1 MCGSLRKGLGRR
13 WEKSLDR
20 GLRFLFHRGPS
31 SARRP
36 FSGRFYMAT
45 AAVEERELLKTISWF
60 DGFVVALANPSF
72 LITGLGASVLG
83 LGGWGA
89 VILWTTSVVIGALHN
104 YVYSELAAMFPK
116 LSGGIAIYA
125 HEAWK
130 KYLSFVGPVAAFGY
144 WIGWSVVLSATGV
157 VVGFLVQAQFYTSS
171 ATHHSAWNHA
181 GHFLGIPLYFSF
193 PIALTIVIIAVI
205 WTFNVIGMRPAV
217 WVGYVTGALLLIP
230 LAVIMFLPYI
240 TGDWH
245 SSNLHSN
252 VNWHSLTADN
262 GIKLVIVWLYV
273 MCWSSYG
280 MECCATFA
288 PEYHDTERDTAKAL
302 RVAAIFGVIVYGL
315 LPLGAVGTFG
325 DQNIT
330 LDNYLGSFYADTFHD
345 ILGTGTGVAI
355 ILLCAGIVLAMNTAT
370 ADGSRALYGI
380 SQDGMTIRWL
390 GKLNGR
396 HVPGHAM
403 TLDAVLNIL
412 LLLTFAS
419 DATGSLKILIFSNLG
434 YVLCHVFAMSGFL
447 LLRKD
452 RPNWPRPIRVA
463 RPWFYLGFLL
473 AAFDALLVI
482 WGGWNSG
489 LAWGDTSKT
498 IVFEGIGVLLI
509 AAVLY
514 VFRVVV
520 EDKRKLALRIWS
532 PAMPDD
538 VPPVGAAVE

>member
-1 MCGSLRKGLGRR
+1 
-13 WEKSLDR
+13 
-20 GLRFLFHRGPS
+20 
-31 SARRP
+31 
-36 FSGRFYMAT
+36 MAT
-45 AAVEERELLKTISWF
+45 AVVEERELLKTISWF

-72 LITGLGASVLG
+72 LITGLGGSALS

-89 VILWTTSVVIGALHN
+89 VILWTVSVVIGALHN
-104 YVYSELAAMFPK
+104 YIYSETAAMFPK

-130 KYLSFVGPVAAFGY
+130 KYFSFVGPVAAFGY

-171 ATHHSAWNHA
+171 ASASSSWNHS
-181 GHFLGIPLYFSF
+181 GHILGIPVYFSF
-193 PIALTIVIIAVI
+193 PIALTILIIVIIWA
-205 WTFNVIGMRPAV
+205 FNVAGMRPAV

-230 LAVIMFLPYI
+230 LAVLMFLPYL

-245 SSNLHSN
+245 SSNLHNNISTN
-252 VNWHSLTADN
+252 AHALGVSSGT
-262 GIKLVIVWLYV
+262 LVIVWLYA

-288 PEYHDTERDTAKAL
+288 PEYHDTARDTPKAL

-315 LPLGAVGTFG
+315 LPMGAIGTFG
-325 DQNIT
+325 DQNLVYSAT
-330 LDNYLGSFYADTFHD
+330 ENNTVSFYATAFHD
-345 ILGTGTGVAI
+345 ILGGGTGLAI

-396 HVPGHAM
+396 HVPANAM

-452 RPNWPRPIRVA
+452 RPNWPRPLKLGQVWVGVA
-463 RPWFYLGFLL
+463 ALL
-473 AAFDALLVI
+473 AAFDLVLLV

-489 LAWGDTSKT
+489 LAWGDTSKKT
-498 IVFEGIGVLLI
+498 VVEGIAVLLI

-514 VFRVVV
+514 IYRVVV
-520 EDKRKLALRIWS
+520 QEKKPLLLRL
-532 PAMPDD
+532 PA
-538 VPPVGAAVE
+538 AATPEEEARLESDLPSSV

>member
-1 MCGSLRKGLGRR
+1 
-13 WEKSLDR
+13 
-20 GLRFLFHRGPS
+20 
-31 SARRP
+31 
-36 FSGRFYMAT
+36 MAT

-89 VILWTTSVVIGALHN
+89 VILWTASVVVGALHN
-104 YVYSELAAMFPK
+104 YIYSESAAMFPK

-130 KYLSFVGPVAAFGY
+130 KYVSFVGPIAAFGY

-157 VVGFLVQAQFYTSS
+157 VVGFLIQAQFYTSS
-171 ATHHSAWNHA
+171 ASASSAWNHS
-181 GHFLGIPLYFSF
+181 GHFLGIPVYFSF
-193 PIALTIVIIAVI
+193 PIFLTIIIIMAI
-205 WTFNVIGMRPAV
+205 WTFNVLGMRPAV

-245 SSNLHSN
+245 SSNLHSSL
-252 VNWHSLTADN
+252 NWHSLTADN

-288 PEYHDTERDTAKAL
+288 PEYHDTARDTGRAL
-302 RVAAIFGVIVYGL
+302 RVAAVFGVVVYAL

-330 LDNYLGSFYADTFHD
+330 TDNYLGSFYADTFHD

-355 ILLCAGIVLAMNTAT
+355 LLLCAGIVLAMNTAT

-390 GKLNGR
+390 GKLNR
-396 HVPGHAM
+396 YHVPANAM
-403 TLDAVLNIL
+403 TVDALLNIVL
-412 LLLTFAS
+412 LFTYAS
-419 DATGSLKILIFSNLG
+419 DPIGALKILVFSNFG
-434 YVLCHVFAMSGFL
+434 YVLCHCFATSGFL
-447 LLRKD
+447 LLRRD
-452 RPNWPRPIRVA
+452 RPAWPRPIKVA
-463 RPWFYLGFLL
+463 SPWVVIC
-473 AAFDALLVI
+473 ALLFLFDLTLLVV
-482 WGGWNSG
+482 GSANVG
-489 LAWGDTSKT
+489 LAYGASTRST
-498 IVFEGIGVLLI
+498 LI
-509 AAVLY
+509 PSIAILVIALGLY

-520 EDKRKLALRIWS
+520 QDKKPLKLRL
-532 PAMPDD
+532 PAAT
-538 VPPVGAAVE
+538 VPEEEAAIGVPTSTV

>member
-1 MCGSLRKGLGRR
+1 
-13 WEKSLDR
+13 
-20 GLRFLFHRGPS
+20 
-31 SARRP
+31 
-36 FSGRFYMAT
+36 MAT

-130 KYLSFVGPVAAFGY
+130 KYVSFVGPIAAFGY

-171 ATHHSAWNHA
+171 ADPSSSWNHSWQIA
-181 GHFLGIPLYFSF
+181 GQSVYFSF
-193 PIALTIVIIAVI
+193 PIALTIVIICAI
-205 WTFNVIGMRPAV
+205 WTFNVLGMRPAV
-217 WVGYVTGALLLIP
+217 WVGYVTGGLLLIP

-240 TGDWH
+240 TDWH
-245 SSNLHSN
+245 SSNMNSTIH
-252 VNWHSLTADN
+252 WTSLTGDN

-288 PEYHDTERDTAKAL
+288 PEYHDTARDTGKAL
-302 RVAAIFGVIVYGL
+302 RVAAIFGVIVYAL

-325 DQNIT
+325 AQNIT
-330 LDNYLGSFYADTFHD
+330 IDNYLGSFYAQTFHD
-345 ILGTGTGVAI
+345 ILGTGTGLAI

-380 SQDGMTIRWL
+380 SQDGMTIRWF
-390 GKLNGR
+390 GRLNR
-396 HVPGHAM
+396 YHVPANAM
-403 TLDAVLNIL
+403 TLDALLNIV
-412 LLLTFAS
+412 LLLTYAS
-419 DATGSLKILIFSNLG
+419 DPIGALKILVISNLG
-434 YVLCHVFAMSGFL
+434 YVLCHVFATSGFL

-452 RPNWPRPIRVA
+452 RPAWPRPIKVNSI
-463 RPWFYLGFLL
+463 WVGVCGLLFL
-473 AAFDALLVI
+473 FDLTLLVV
-482 WGGWNSG
+482 GAANVG
-489 LAWGDTSKT
+489 LAYGASTRST
-498 IVFEGIGVLLI
+498 VVPSLLI
-509 AAVLY
+509 LVIALGLY
-514 VFRVVV
+514 VYRVVV
-520 EDKRKLALRIWS
+520 QEKKSLQLRL
-532 PAMPDD
+532 PAATMPEEEA
-538 VPPVGAAVE
+538 VIGAPTSTV

>member
-1 MCGSLRKGLGRR
+1 
-13 WEKSLDR
+13 
-20 GLRFLFHRGPS
+20 
-31 SARRP
+31 
-36 FSGRFYMAT
+36 MAV

-104 YVYSELAAMFPK
+104 YVYSELASMFPN

-171 ATHHSAWNHA
+171 ATSGFWNAH
-181 GHFLGIPLYFSF
+181 GHIIGIPVYFSF
-193 PIALTIVIIAVI
+193 PIALTIVIIAAI
-205 WTFNVIGMRPAV
+205 WTFNVIGMRPTV

-230 LAVIMFLPYI
+230 LAVIMFLPYV

-252 VNWHSLTADN
+252 LNWHSIGGDN

-288 PEYHDTERDTAKAL
+288 PEYHDTARDTGKAL

-325 DQNIT
+325 DKNVT
-330 LDNYLGSFYADTFHD
+330 TDNYLGNFYATTFHD
-345 ILGTGTGVAI
+345 ILGTGTGLAI

-390 GKLNGR
+390 GRLNR
-396 HVPGHAM
+396 FHVPANAM
-403 TLDAVLNIL
+403 TV
-412 LLLTFAS
+412 
-419 DATGSLKILIFSNLG
+419 
-434 YVLCHVFAMSGFL
+434 
-447 LLRKD
+447 
-452 RPNWPRPIRVA
+452 
-463 RPWFYLGFLL
+463 
-473 AAFDALLVI
+473 DALLNI
-482 WGGWNSG
+482 
-489 LAWGDTSKT
+489 A
-498 IVFEGIGVLLI
+498 LLFT
-509 AAVLY
+509 Y
-514 VFRVVV
+514 
-520 EDKRKLALRIWS
+520 
-532 PAMPDD
+532 
-538 VPPVGAAVE
+538 G

>member
-1 MCGSLRKGLGRR
+1 
-13 WEKSLDR
+13 
-20 GLRFLFHRGPS
+20 
-31 SARRP
+31 
-36 FSGRFYMAT
+36 MAT
-45 AAVEERELLKTISWF
+45 AVVEERELLKTISWF

-89 VILWTTSVVIGALHN
+89 VILWTASVMIGALHN
-104 YVYSELAAMFPK
+104 YVYSELASMFPK

-130 KYLSFVGPVAAFGY
+130 RYLSFVGPIAAFGY

-171 ATHHSAWNHA
+171 ISSTSWNHTWHLA
-181 GHFLGIPLYFSF
+181 GQSVYFSF
-193 PIALTIVIIAVI
+193 PIALTIVIIGAI
-205 WTFNVIGMRPAV
+205 WVFNVLGMRPAV

-230 LAVIMFLPYI
+230 LAVIMFLPYL

-245 SSNLHSN
+245 SSNLHSS
-252 VNWHSLTADN
+252 VNWHSLSGND

-288 PEYHDTERDTAKAL
+288 PEYHDTAPDTARAL

-325 DQNIT
+325 DKNVT
-330 LDNYLGSFYADTFHD
+330 LSNYLGSFYATTFHK

-355 ILLCAGIVLAMNTAT
+355 LLLCAGIVLAMNTAT

-380 SQDGMTIRWL
+380 SQDGMTIKWL
-390 GKLNGR
+390 GKLNR
-396 HVPGHAM
+396 FHVPANAM
-403 TLDAVLNIL
+403 TLDAVLNIIL
-412 LLLTFAS
+412 LMTYAS
-419 DATGSLKILIFSNLG
+419 DAIGALKILVISNLG
-434 YVLCHVFAMSGFL
+434 YVLCHVFATSGFL

-452 RPNWPRPIRVA
+452 RPGWPRPIKVSP
-463 RPWFYLGFLL
+463 PWVVVCGCLFV
-473 AAFDALLVI
+473 FDLILLVI
-482 WGGWNSG
+482 GAANVG
-489 LAWGDTSKT
+489 LAYGASTQST
-498 IVFEGIGVLLI
+498 LVPSLLI
-509 AAVLY
+509 LAIALGLY
-514 VFRVVV
+514 VYRVTVQ
-520 EDKRKLALRIWS
+520 DRRPLQWRIAS
-532 PAMPDD
+532 PTMPE
-538 VPPVGAAVE
+538 GETAA